1 MTSIKELQPDPRNA
15 RRRTDRSAA
24 LIAKS
29 LQQFGAARSIVI
41 DENNRVLAGN
51 GTIEGAKAA
60 GIQKVRIIE
69 TDGSELIAV
78 KRSGLSDEQKI
89 ALAVADN
96 RTSDLSEWD
105 TDILA
110 ELSQEQTL
118 DPWFT
123 NDELS
128 KLFGDKEEEDL
139 SDDQSDELTETY
151 SILITLN
158 DEVEQSAALE
168 TLTNLGF
175 QCRALN
181 S

>member
-1 MTSIKELQPDPRNA
+1 VTSIRELKPDHRNA

-29 LQQFGAARSIVI
+29 LKQFGAARSIVI
-41 DENNRVLAGN
+41 DEENRVLAGN

-60 GIQKVRIIE
+60 GIQNVRIIE

-78 KRSGLSDEQKI
+78 RRSGLSEEQKV
-89 ALAVADN
+89 ALAIADN
-96 RTSDLSEWD
+96 RSSDLSEWD
-105 TDILA
+105 DEMLA
-110 ELSQEQTL
+110 QISQEQDL
-118 DPWFT
+118 EPWFT
-123 NDELS
+123 SDELA
-128 KLFGDKEEEDL
+128 KICGVDDDEDL
-139 SDDQSDELTETY
+139 SEDQSDQLTETY
-151 SILITLN
+151 SILISCS

-168 TLTNLGF
+168 TLTNQGF